1 MVYLDD
7 DPDWL
12 FPPEEAQKLWEQA
25 KEKASNLENIEI
37 GENKT
42 MVTEEK
48 KEMVNHPSHY
58 QGNGLEVIDVIEK
71 FNCSFCTGNAI
82 KYILRAGS
90 KVDFEGQNPTEKAIQ
105 DLEKAIWYIN
115 RRIYELKEDI
125 CD

>member
-12 FPPEEAQKLWEQA
+12 FPPEKAQEFWELA
-25 KEKASNLENIEI
+25 KENADKLKYVEI
-37 GENKT
+37 GENKD
-42 MVTEEK
+42 MITEEK

-82 KYILRAGS
+82 KYLLRAGS
-90 KVDFEGQNPTEKAIQ
+90 KVDFEGQNATEKAIQ